1 MPRRM
6 NAMGCPKNA
15 QCSTRVEF
23 GLAYLEVNT
32 QQRDP
37 TLADPAYGGVPNETP
52 CRLKFAGYQQEA
64 VRAQIPNESVPIAL
78 YRTTI

>member
-1 MPRRM
+1 M
-6 NAMGCPKNA
+6 NAMGCPKKA

-52 CRLKFAGYQQEA
+52 CRLKFAG
-64 VRAQIPNESVPIAL
+64 
-78 YRTTI
+78 